1 MTENLDQATPF
12 MKIFWDQQ
20 QKIFSSQKKA
30 LCYHPM
36 IIRFS
41 FSLAAKSASA
51 YDELRNSK
59 CLILPSRRT
68 LRDYKNIIRPK
79 AGFNKK
85 VIDELIIKAR
95 HLKENKRYMS
105 FIMDEIQVQQ
115 NLVYDKYTHLS

>member
-1 MTENLDQATPF
+1 MAENLDQATPF

-30 LCYHPM
+30 LCYHSM

-41 FSLAAKSASA
+41 FSLAAKSALA

-95 HLKENKRYMS
+95 HLKENKGYMS
-105 FIMDEIQVQQ
+105 FIMDAIKVQQ
-115 NLVYDKYTHLS
+115 NFS